1 MRIRPAGSGD
11 EGPLV
16 EAIGQR
22 PGPGHESNFLLVPR
36 STISM
41 TTGERSREPREN
53 IADARTGALTG
64 LPRCVAGT
72 EDEPAEESAIAPAP
86 VIGLTGGVA
95 SGKSSVAIVLA
106 EQGFAVIDADA
117 VGHEVLDLPGVQQ
130 KLIDQFGPEVVAPG
144 GTSTAIKPRIDRK
157 ALGAIVFADLHAK
170 AAPGGDRSSFDAGPV
185 RPGH

>member
-1 MRIRPAGSGD
+1 
-11 EGPLV
+11 
-16 EAIGQR
+16 
-22 PGPGHESNFLLVPR
+22 
-36 STISM
+36 M
-41 TTGERSREPREN
+41 TRGERSREPR
-53 IADARTGALTG
+53 AKTLPTHAPAPLTG

-106 EQGFAVIDADA
+106 EQGFTVIDADA

-170 AAPGGDRSSFDAGPV
+170 AAPRGDRSSFDAGPV
-185 RPGH
+185 RPCH